1 MIGKVMT
8 EEKMKKLMG
17 ENGIIEEGFN
27 QMIPIDMIKPCG
39 FNTYAIEDVETLE
52 REIRVAGLIT
62 PLIFNECH
70 EILGRLEKYIGECE
84 GLIEGVITSND
95 TMLVKTK
102 QV

>member
-27 QMIPIDMIKPCG
+27 QLIPIDMLKPCG
-39 FNTYAIEDVETLE
+39 FNSYAIEDVETLE

-62 PLIFNECH
+62 PLIYNNPHGTLF
-70 EILGRLEKYIGECE
+70 
-84 GLIEGVITSND
+84 LIFIINLTP
-95 TMLVKTK
+95 LRHR
-102 QV
+102 